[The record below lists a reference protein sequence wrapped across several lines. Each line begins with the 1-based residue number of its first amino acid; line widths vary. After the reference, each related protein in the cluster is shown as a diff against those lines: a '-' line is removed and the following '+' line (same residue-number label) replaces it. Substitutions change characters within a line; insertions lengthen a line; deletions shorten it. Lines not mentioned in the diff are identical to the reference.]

1 MNVEELSKSG
11 IPKLFIEKFKKQK
24 ITKLNSAQIKSIKA
38 GLLDNKSILVCTPTG
53 SGKTAIATFAI
64 IKKLIENK
72 GKAVY
77 LVPLKALANQKYKN
91 YKQFFEGTGIEVAIS
106 TGDLDSKDRWLIK
119 YDTLI
124 LTVEKM
130 DSLLRHNLSWLP
142 DLKIIIID
150 EIHLLNDISRGPT
163 LEILIT
169 TLRKILPKIQIIGL
183 SATIGNPRELANWL
197 GAELVT
203 DNWRPVPLKKGIYLN
218 GELEFIEEK

>member
-91 YKQFFEGTGIEVAIS
+91 YKQFF
-106 TGDLDSKDRWLIK
+106 
-119 YDTLI
+119 
-124 LTVEKM
+124 
-130 DSLLRHNLSWLP
+130 
-142 DLKIIIID
+142 
-150 EIHLLNDISRGPT
+150 
-163 LEILIT
+163 
-169 TLRKILPKIQIIGL
+169 
-183 SATIGNPRELANWL
+183 
-197 GAELVT
+197 
-203 DNWRPVPLKKGIYLN
+203 
-218 GELEFIEEK
+218 